1 MTIYPLIIRNRMP
14 WIKVG
19 LLLLWIG
26 GVTMATVAATGR
38 PLAGYE
44 ALLPYALCLFWLIAL
59 VGLIAAIRQ
68 EHPVLTITGP
78 RQASVLRGPLHARR
92 TAILGQLELKL
103 EKDWDSEGGTYFTL
117 KLADRPTPVTIAEGH
132 RRERLDRL
140 KAEIEAAFAR

>member
-1 MTIYPLIIRNRMP
+1 MRTIAA
-14 WIKVG
+14 
-19 LLLLWIG
+19 G
-26 GVTMATVAATGR
+26 GALVA
-38 PLAGYE
+38 
-44 ALLPYALCLFWLIAL
+44 IL

-92 TAILGQLELKL
+92 TAILNQLELKL

-117 KLADRPTPVTIAEGH
+117 KLADRPTPVTIAEGN

-140 KAEIEAAFAR
+140 KAEIEAAFTG